1 VKVPLKNLLDGFFNG
16 NLGIDRINY
25 GTITL
30 IPKSEDAMEI
40 SKFRLICLMNTNLKI
55 IIKRMNNR
63 LAPIVDRTQTT
74 FMENR
79 FIMEVVS
86 MLHEIIH
93 VVKMEKKCH
102 GCFSK
107 LILKNPLIM

>member
-1 VKVPLKNLLDGFFNG
+1 
-16 NLGIDRINY
+16 
-25 GTITL
+25 
-30 IPKSEDAMEI
+30 
-40 SKFRLICLMNTNLKI
+40 
-55 IIKRMNNR
+55 MNNR